1 MNIYTKKQKWKLALI
16 GFAIAIGASSLFVTN
31 QLVKKVKNQERKKME
46 VWAEALKRI
55 SQGGWDEDDIKIISD
70 NKEIPVLLV
79 AGECDTIL
87 EDRNLTESIIL
98 KRNKE
103 KENLQSQLIF
113 KNNLQDTQFNKKD
126 SINDLIILTK
136 SNLKKIEYSCKLY
149 LKNELRFCP
158 VHRRKKKT

>member
-70 NKEIPVLLV
+70 NKYSFFSVE
-79 AGECDTIL
+79 
-87 EDRNLTESIIL
+87 
-98 KRNKE
+98 
-103 KENLQSQLIF
+103 LI
-113 KNNLQDTQFNKKD
+113 
-126 SINDLIILTK
+126 
-136 SNLKKIEYSCKLY
+136 
-149 LKNELRFCP
+149 
-158 VHRRKKKT
+158 

>member
-126 SINDLIILTK
+126 SINNLIILTK
-136 SNLKKIEYSCKLY
+136 SNLM
-149 LKNELRFCP
+149 
-158 VHRRKKKT
+158 

>member
-1 MNIYTKKQKWKLALI
+1 
-16 GFAIAIGASSLFVTN
+16 
-31 QLVKKVKNQERKKME
+31 ME

-98 KRNKE
+98 KNDGYD
-103 KENLQSQLIF
+103 SF
-113 KNNLQDTQFNKKD
+113 K
-126 SINDLIILTK
+126 
-136 SNLKKIEYSCKLY
+136 
-149 LKNELRFCP
+149 
-158 VHRRKKKT
+158 